1 MKAFRFLLL
10 SLIFLG
16 VAKIAAAQD
25 VIVKKDSSTILSK
38 VVEINSTEIKY
49 KKWSNQDGPTYVI
62 NINEVTSI
70 NYANGEVD
78 RFESQPAETPVE
90 TPAVTEEPQPQAE
103 PEPQPEPQQ
112 QPQQG
117 TVVVD
122 NQTTTV
128 QPVQQKYQRRFS
140 RERVQFSL
148 SLGTAM
154 PLGSFGE
161 YSSLDFSAPLDVFN
175 NTGFGNGYG
184 AAKMGYNANMQLH
197 IPVFN
202 SKKGSILGIL
212 LKFNFQYN
220 ALCDDEKEDFQEYL
234 DDLSWAMNYAYNV
247 NAYKYRVTKFP
258 TYINTAF
265 MMGID
270 FTHYF
275 AKPIGI
281 FVETDFGLNIASISN
296 LEINNEY
303 GNTFVYYYDYVNYY
317 SDKTNTAQYDSYFT
331 TVFEAGAG
339 LFLVNHIS
347 LGVYYTRY
355 SPFDVTGT
363 MTTEGT
369 YGHDESLIYAG
380 DIQMSSL
387 SFRLGVHF

>member
-112 QPQQG
+112 QPQQE

-148 SLGTAM
+148 S
-154 PLGSFGE
+154 
-161 YSSLDFSAPLDVFN
+161 
-175 NTGFGNGYG
+175 
-184 AAKMGYNANMQLH
+184 
-197 IPVFN
+197 
-202 SKKGSILGIL
+202 
-212 LKFNFQYN
+212 
-220 ALCDDEKEDFQEYL
+220 
-234 DDLSWAMNYAYNV
+234 
-247 NAYKYRVTKFP
+247 
-258 TYINTAF
+258 
-265 MMGID
+265 
-270 FTHYF
+270 
-275 AKPIGI
+275 
-281 FVETDFGLNIASISN
+281 
-296 LEINNEY
+296 
-303 GNTFVYYYDYVNYY
+303 
-317 SDKTNTAQYDSYFT
+317 
-331 TVFEAGAG
+331 
-339 LFLVNHIS
+339 
-347 LGVYYTRY
+347 
-355 SPFDVTGT
+355 
-363 MTTEGT
+363 
-369 YGHDESLIYAG
+369 
-380 DIQMSSL
+380 
-387 SFRLGVHF
+387 